1 MFKGKKMAKNS
12 KKNYSI
18 RKRVIGIIIISL
30 AVYYL
35 FALIFPANNFIFINS
50 VTYHLNQLFG
60 IGKYFIFLFL
70 VAEGLSLLFNIR
82 FHNYYNKLFGIT
94 ALLLII
100 LAFLHLRLIFL
111 EHAYLLAKNGAGGGL
126 YGFYLSRY
134 LYSYFGLT
142 GAYLFLI
149 ALGLISILFITDVSF
164 VYAICF
170 FFRKM
175 YYIISSAISGIKE
188 KQTSLQKTVKREN
201 QDKNIV
207 IYSNNEE
214 KTKKRLE
221 PIFSKKSNSKE
232 KKASAANTQEEINF
246 SPREY
251 NNKKKKEVGCEYEI
265 PPIDLLQGVQKEF
278 RAKGQEKIK
287 NNITLLQKTLDNFG
301 IQGEVIGAT
310 QGPTVTRYEIQ
321 PAPGVKVSKIT
332 NLSNDI
338 ALAFAAASVRIEA
351 PIPGKNAI
359 GIEVPNREKDT
370 VLLRE
375 IIESN
380 EFQDNSLILPIALG
394 KDIGGKN
401 IIADLVDLPHLLIAG
416 STGSGKS
423 VCLNSIILSLIYRF
437 GPEMVRF
444 LMVDP
449 KRVEL
454 NVYNGIPHLVIPIIT
469 DTKKVDKVLNWA
481 ISEMENRFKI
491 FAEVGVRNLKGY
503 HEYIKSVKADEK
515 PLPYI
520 VIIIDELA
528 DLMMS
533 SPVKIEEAL
542 CRLAQMTRATGIHLI
557 IATQRP
563 SVDIITGSIKINFPS
578 RIAFA
583 VSTQVDSR
591 TILDVNGAEKLLGNG
606 DMLFSPINASKPI
619 RAQGS
624 FVSER
629 EIKNI
634 VSFLEKNGPAPE
646 YQENILNHKKG
657 YNGEIGEEENEE
669 DELFEDAVDT
679 IINNNQ
685 ASISILQRK
694 LRIGYTRAARLI
706 DMMEKKGMVGPY
718 DGRNPRKI
726 LLSKDDYLSRKTI
739 ENE

>member
-1 MFKGKKMAKNS
+1 MSKNS
-12 KKNYSI
+12 KKKYSMK
-18 RKRVIGIIIISL
+18 KRVIGIILIALSF
-30 AVYYL
+30 YYL
-35 FALIFPANNFIFINS
+35 FTLIFPMHSLVFIKTLNYYINQF
-50 VTYHLNQLFG
+50 LG
-60 IGKYFIFLFL
+60 IGKYFIFFFL
-70 VAEGLSLLFNIR
+70 IIEGFNLVFN
-82 FHNYYNKLFGIT
+82 FHFQNYYNKIFGIT
-94 ALLLII
+94 VLLLIV
-100 LAFLHLRLIFL
+100 LVFLHLRLLFI
-111 EHAYLLAKNGAGGGL
+111 EHAYLLAKDGAGGGL
-126 YGFYLSRY
+126 YGFYLASS
-134 LYSYFGLT
+134 LYNYFGLT

-149 ALGLISILFITDVSF
+149 ALGLIAILFVTDVSF
-164 VYAICF
+164 VYAINIFC
-170 FFRKM
+170 RKI
-175 YYIISSAISGIKE
+175 YYIAQKIFSGIRKSQNIIQKNSKDSKE
-188 KQTSLQKTVKREN
+188 K
-201 QDKNIV
+201 DIH
-207 IYSNNEE
+207 IYSADNRD
-214 KTKKRLE
+214 KPKRRLE
-221 PIFSKKSNSKE
+221 PIFKKKPASIE
-232 KKASAANTQEEINF
+232 KSTIVSATQEKINF
-246 SPREY
+246 SPKSY
-251 NNKKKKEVGCEYEI
+251 NKRGKEESINYII
-265 PPIDLLQGVQKEF
+265 PPVDLLQGVQKEH

-287 NNITLLQKTLDNFG
+287 NNIILLQRTLDNFG

-321 PAPGVKVSKIT
+321 PAPGVKVSRIT

-380 EFQDNSLILPIALG
+380 DYQKNTYILPIALG

-437 GPEMVRF
+437 GPEMIRF
-444 LMVDP
+444 VMVDP

-454 NVYNGIPHLVIPIIT
+454 NVYNGIPHLIIPIIT

-481 ISEMENRFKI
+481 ISEMESRFKT

-503 HEYIKSVKADEK
+503 HEYMKSVKAEEN

-533 SPVKIEEAL
+533 SPVKIEDAL

-591 TILDVNGAEKLLGNG
+591 TILDINGAEKLLGNG

-629 EIKNI
+629 EIKDI
-634 VSFLEKNGPAPE
+634 VSFLEENGPSPE

-657 YNGEIGEEENEE
+657 HNGEAGQEENEE

-726 LLSKDDYLSRKTI
+726 LLSKDDYISRKND
-739 ENE
+739 ENDQVEE

>member
-1 MFKGKKMAKNS
+1 MAKNT
-12 KKNYSI
+12 KKHYSI
-18 RKRVIGIIIISL
+18 RKRVLGIIIMVI
-30 AVYYL
+30 AIYYL
-35 FALIFPANNFIFINS
+35 FAILFPASSFTFMNVIIN
-50 VTYHLNQLFG
+50 YINKIIGL
-60 IGKYFIFLFL
+60 GKYFIFLFL
-70 VAEGLSLLFNIR
+70 IVEGLSLLFNYH
-82 FHNYYNKLFGIT
+82 FHNYYNKIFGIT

-100 LAFLHLRLIFL
+100 LVFIHLKLIFID
-111 EHAYLLAKNGAGGGL
+111 HSYLLARDGAGGGL
-126 YGFYLSRY
+126 YGFYLARY
-134 LYSYFGLT
+134 LNNYFGLT

-149 ALGLISILFITDVSF
+149 ALGLIAILFITDVSF
-164 VYAICF
+164 LYAISLF
-170 FFRKM
+170 FSKIYQIFSKVL
-175 YYIISSAISGIKE
+175 SGIMK
-188 KQTSLQKTVKREN
+188 KRKISERPN
-201 QDKNIV
+201 R
-207 IYSNNEE
+207 E
-214 KTKKRLE
+214 KTISVYSDKQDEPKKRPE
-221 PIFSKKSNSKE
+221 PIFSKKYSSKA
-232 KKASAANTQEEINF
+232 KKNHDTAIQGKIDFSAKNKNNINGKAKDNQYII
-246 SPREY
+246 PPTNLLNEV
-251 NNKKKKEVGCEYEI
+251 KKEY
-265 PPIDLLQGVQKEF
+265 
-278 RAKGQEKIK
+278 RTKGQEKIK
-287 NNITLLQKTLDNFG
+287 NNIILLQKTLDNFG
-301 IQGEVIGAT
+301 IQGDVIGAT

-321 PAPGVKVSKIT
+321 PAPGVKVAKIT

-375 IIESN
+375 IIESKEYQN
-380 EFQDNSLILPIALG
+380 NSLILPIALG

-423 VCLNSIILSLIYRF
+423 VCLNSIILSLLYRF
-437 GPEMVRF
+437 GPDMIRF
-444 LMVDP
+444 VMVDP

-454 NVYNGIPHLVIPIIT
+454 NVYNGIPHLIIPIIT
-469 DTKKVDKVLNWA
+469 NTKKVDKVLNWA

-491 FAEVGVRNLKGY
+491 FAEVGVRNLQGY
-503 HEYIKSVKADEK
+503 HEYMKSIKTDEK

-528 DLMMS
+528 DLMLS
-533 SPVKIEEAL
+533 SPVKVEEAL

-557 IATQRP
+557 IATQRQ

-606 DMLFSPINASKPI
+606 DMLFSPINVSKPI

-624 FVSER
+624 FVSEK

-634 VSFLEKNGPAPE
+634 VSFLEDKGPAPD
-646 YQENILNHKKG
+646 YQENILSLKK
-657 YNGEIGEEENEE
+657 NQESLKEEDEQEE

-706 DMMEKKGMVGPY
+706 DIMEKKGMVGPY
-718 DGRNPRKI
+718 DGRSPRKI
-726 LLSKDDYLSRKTI
+726 LLSKDDYLSRKNNYDTQE

>member
-1 MFKGKKMAKNS
+1 MAKNI
-12 KKNYSI
+12 KKHYSI
-18 RKRVIGIIIISL
+18 RKRVLGIIIIAI

-35 FALIFPANNFIFINS
+35 FAILFPASNFTLIN
-50 VTYHLNQLFG
+50 VITNYINKLIGF
-60 IGKYFIFLFL
+60 GKYFIFLFL
-70 VAEGLSLLFNIR
+70 IVEGLSLLFNYR
-82 FHNYYNKLFGIT
+82 FQNYYNKIFGIT
-94 ALLLII
+94 TLVLII
-100 LAFLHLRLIFL
+100 LVFVHLKLIFID
-111 EHAYLLAKNGAGGGL
+111 HSYLLARDGAGGGL
-126 YGFYLSRY
+126 YGFFLARY
-134 LYSYFGLT
+134 LNNYFGLT

-149 ALGLISILFITDVSF
+149 ALGLIAILFITDVSF
-164 VYAICF
+164 LYAISLF
-170 FFRKM
+170 FSKIYQIFSK
-175 YYIISSAISGIKE
+175 ILSGILKKRKIIERPNRE
-188 KQTSLQKTVKREN
+188 KTIS
-201 QDKNIV
+201 
-207 IYSNNEE
+207 IYSDKQDEP
-214 KTKKRLE
+214 KKRPE
-221 PIFSKKSNSKE
+221 PIFSKKTLLKE
-232 KKASAANTQEEINF
+232 KKNIKPAIQGRIDFSAKNK
-246 SPREY
+246 
-251 NNKKKKEVGCEYEI
+251 NNMNGKSKDNNYIIPPTNLLNEVKKEH
-265 PPIDLLQGVQKEF
+265 
-278 RAKGQEKIK
+278 RTKGQEKIK
-287 NNITLLQKTLDNFG
+287 NNIVLLQKTLDNFG
-301 IQGEVIGAT
+301 IQGDVIGAT

-375 IIESN
+375 IIESRDYQN
-380 EFQDNSLILPIALG
+380 NSHILPIALG

-401 IIADLVDLPHLLIAG
+401 IIADLVNLPHLLIAG

-437 GPEMVRF
+437 GPDMIRF
-444 LMVDP
+444 VMVDP

-454 NVYNGIPHLVIPIIT
+454 NVYNGIPHLIIPIIT
-469 DTKKVDKVLNWA
+469 NTKKVDKVLNWA

-491 FAEVGVRNLKGY
+491 FAEVGVRNLQGY
-503 HEYIKSVKADEK
+503 HEYMKSIKTDEK

-528 DLMMS
+528 DLMLS
-533 SPVKIEEAL
+533 SPVKVEEAL

-624 FVSER
+624 FVSEKD
-629 EIKNI
+629 IKNI
-634 VSFLEKNGPAPE
+634 VSFLEDNGPAPD
-646 YQENILNHKKG
+646 YQENILSHKK
-657 YNGEIGEEENEE
+657 NQESLIEEDNEEEE

-706 DMMEKKGMVGPY
+706 DIMEKKGMVGPY
-718 DGRNPRKI
+718 DGRSPRKI
-726 LLSKDDYLSRKTI
+726 LLSKDDYLSRKNNYDTQE